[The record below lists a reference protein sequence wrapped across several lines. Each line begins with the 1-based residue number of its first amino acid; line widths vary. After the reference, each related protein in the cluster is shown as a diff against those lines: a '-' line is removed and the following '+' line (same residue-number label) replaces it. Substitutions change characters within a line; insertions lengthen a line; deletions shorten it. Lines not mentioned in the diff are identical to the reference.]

1 MTRWMR
7 SRPAGMVAVALG
19 GLLVATWSADGGPTA
34 GSSASTGSAGTQ
46 QEATHAMPRLPLHFE
61 ANHGQADGRVKLLSR
76 GRDYG
81 LFLTPSEV
89 VMNLAPGEGTGQP
102 WQLRMRLEGA
112 DRAAEV
118 VGEEALDAKVNYLTG
133 SDPSA
138 WRTGVPTYAKARYRD
153 VYPGTDLVLYG
164 NGSSVQYD
172 FVLQPGADPA
182 SIRWV
187 MEGASRVA
195 LDAAGDLVIGGPEGE
210 VRQAAPRLYQEAG
223 GTRRPVDGRFTLV
236 AGNRVGFAVGPY
248 DPSLPLVID
257 PTIYSTYLGGSAEDD
272 ARDIAVSGGHAY
284 VTGFTTSVDFPL
296 DDRLQS
302 DRPGTDATVT
312 KLSADGSKVVYSTY
326 LGGGLEDEGHGIAAA
341 DGNAYVVGW
350 TNSVDFPTKDPVHLD
365 KPGSDAFVTKLSHDG
380 AKLEYSTY
388 LGGTS
393 AEQALGVDV
402 ADGYASVTGFTDS
415 ADFPVKGG
423 FQSDQ
428 PGRDAFVT
436 RLGAGGSGLVY
447 STYLG
452 GALGEEG
459 HDVAVADGEA
469 YVAGFTDS
477 VNFPVRS
484 QYQTDRGGTDAFV
497 TRLRSDGAQLVSSTY
512 LGGGLADRATS
523 LAVDDGNIYVA
534 GLTDSVDFPLK
545 SRYQADQPGTD
556 GFVTKLRQD
565 GSAAIYSTYLGGA
578 GNDQVMAL
586 DVADSSAYVV
596 GFSDSADFPL
606 TRNRLH
612 PDTLGF
618 DAFVTKLDRD
628 GSDLAL
634 STYVGGGGHDGAFGV
649 AVDGNRAYVAGSSD
663 STDFPLEDRYQPDQP
678 GRDAFV
684 TKISS

>member
-1 MTRWMR
+1 MTRWMQ

-19 GLLVATWSADGGPTA
+19 GLLAATWSTGGGNA
-34 GSSASTGSAGTQ
+34 GRSASTGSARIH
-46 QEATHAMPRLPLHFE
+46 QEAARALPRLPLHFE

-81 LFLTPSEV
+81 LFLTPDEV
-89 VMNLAPGEGTGQP
+89 VMHLVPREGAGEP

-112 DRAAEV
+112 DRGAQL
-118 VGEEALDAKVNYLTG
+118 VGEEALDAKVNYLRG

-138 WRTGVPTYAKARYRD
+138 WRTGVPTFGRARYHE

-182 SIRWV
+182 SIRWA

-195 LDAAGDLVIGGPEGE
+195 LDAAGDLVIGGPGGE

-223 GTRRPVDGRFTLV
+223 GKRRPVEGRFSLL
-236 AGNRVGFAVGPY
+236 GEDRVGFEVGPY

-272 ARDIAVSGGHAY
+272 ARDIAVSGGYAY
-284 VTGFTTSVDFPL
+284 VTGFSASVNFPL
-296 DDRLQS
+296 DDRFQP

-312 KLSADGSKVVYSTY
+312 KLSADGSKVLYSTY
-326 LGGGLEDEGHGIAAA
+326 LGGGLEDEGHGIAVA

-350 TNSVDFPTKDPVHLD
+350 TNSTDFPTKDPLHAD
-365 KPGSDAFVTKLSHDG
+365 KPGSDAFVSKLSHDG

-388 LGGTS
+388 LGGTG

-402 ADGYASVTGFTDS
+402 ADGYAFVTGFTDS
-415 ADFPVKGG
+415 ADFPVEGG
-423 FQSDQ
+423 FQPDQ
-428 PGRDAFVT
+428 PGRDAFVA

-452 GALGEEG
+452 GALAEEG

-477 VNFPVRS
+477 ANFPLRS
-484 QYQTDRGGTDAFV
+484 QYQTDQGSTDAFV
-497 TRLRSDGAQLVSSTY
+497 ARVRNDGAQLISSTY
-512 LGGGLADRATS
+512 LGGDLVDRATS
-523 LAVDDGNIYVA
+523 LVVDDGNVYVA

-556 GFVTKLRQD
+556 GFVTKLRPD
-565 GSAAIYSTYLGGA
+565 GAQTIYSTYLGGG

-586 DVADSSAYVV
+586 DVADSAAYVV
-596 GFSDSADFPL
+596 GFTDSADFPT
-606 TRNRLH
+606 TRNPLRG
-612 PDTLGF
+612 DTPGF
-618 DAFVTKLDRD
+618 DAFVTKLNAE
-628 GSDLAL
+628 GSGLAL
-634 STYVGGGGHDGAFGV
+634 STYVGGAGHDGAFGV
-649 AVDGNRAYVAGSSD
+649 AVDSNRAYVAGSSD

-684 TKISS
+684 TKIST